1 LRAARELL
9 LCARVNPSDMDR
21 WFVRTDAYLE
31 AIEAPE
37 FVEAPRTQLWVWLL
51 ADVILASMTF
61 VTFTALC

>member
-1 LRAARELL
+1 
-9 LCARVNPSDMDR
+9 MDR

-37 FVEAPRTQLWVWLL
+37 FVEPPRSQLWIWLL

-61 VTFTALC
+61 VTFTHLW